1 MRLTGYNRTHFIM
14 KKILI
19 LFIAIVTLIAFSS
32 CEKEQLGVFNPTKK
46 IHKIYQQTEYASK
59 HLTETWT
66 WDNNKLMQ
74 VDYFPNSNII
84 SKDNFEYDG
93 NFMSKIVRTYTN
105 IMNGQSAIFETSFS
119 YNGKKLVAIHSN
131 IIEVNIDLPVAESVV
146 KMNFFYEGNKI
157 SKMEMISDLSES
169 SQKSD
174 FVFSSL
180 RYVLPAQIIDIIKE
194 TQKNTRKSIAAENV
208 ITVLFTWDGNNVI
221 KTITETQAFGVLQTG
236 VSEISY
242 DKMNNPCYGY
252 FFGSNIGGL
261 TKNNPTKVITITNND
276 TNSRLEQT
284 YSYTYKNR
292 FPIEIIKELD
302 RGYGDKETT
311 STYYEYLD

>member
-1 MRLTGYNRTHFIM
+1 M
-14 KKILI
+14 KKLTVV
-19 LFIAIVTLIAFSS
+19 FIAIITLMFSS
-32 CEKEQLGVFNPTKK
+32 CEKEPIGVFNPKKK
-46 IHKIYQQTEYASK
+46 IYKVYQQTEYASK

-74 VDYFPNSNII
+74 VDYSPNANSNII
-84 SKDNFEYDG
+84 YKDNFEYDG
-93 NFMSKIVRTYTN
+93 NFMSKIVRTYVYDLMGYT
-105 IMNGQSAIFETSFS
+105 ISFI
-119 YNGKKLVAIHSN
+119 YDKEKLVTIHSMFTL
-131 IIEVNIDLPVAESVV
+131 DMAYPTQ
-146 KMNFFYEGNKI
+146 MNFFYEGNKI
-157 SKMEMISDLSES
+157 SKMEMIPNLSEY

-180 RYVLPAQIIDIIKE
+180 RYVLPTQIIDIIKE
-194 TQKNTRKSIAAENV
+194 THKNTGKGIAAENV
-208 ITVLFTWDGNNVI
+208 ITVLFTWEGDNVI

-252 FFGSNIGGL
+252 FLGGDIGGL

-276 TNSRLEQT
+276 TNSRIEQT
-284 YSYTYKNR
+284 YSYKYENK
-292 FPIEIIKELD
+292 FPIEIIRKLD
-302 RGYGDKETT
+302 WGYGDIETT